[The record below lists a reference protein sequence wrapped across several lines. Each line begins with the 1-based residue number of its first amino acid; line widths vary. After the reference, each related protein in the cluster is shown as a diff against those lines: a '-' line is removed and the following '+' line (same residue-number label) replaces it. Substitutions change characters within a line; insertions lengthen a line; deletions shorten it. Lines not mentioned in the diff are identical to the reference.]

1 MALSSPLEAST
12 PLGTSSTPPSSAPPQ
27 TATSPPPPPSGLHH
41 ASDTPHPWLEVRFVL
56 PTDAAERLA
65 ETLLNCGALSCTL
78 EDADAGTEAE
88 RPQYA
93 EPGEAVRLWD
103 RCRVVALFDADAPWE
118 AQLGQAARAA
128 KVVLPH
134 ALEVLPVPADDWVR
148 RTQSEF
154 APIAIAD
161 GALWIVPSWHEPPS
175 EAQVVLRLDPG
186 LAFGTGSH
194 ATTALCLEWLVQHV
208 RAGMRVLDYGCGSG
222 ILAIATAKL
231 GAERVVA
238 IDIDPAALTATRDN
252 AAANG
257 VAARIDVRSGHEP
270 LVETFDLVVANILTR
285 PLIVLAPVIAQAV
298 APGGRLAL
306 TGILQEQAEEVIA
319 AYAPYVALAAGAQR
333 DGWVR
338 LEGVRHTTGTPA
350 QG

>member
-1 MALSSPLEAST
+1 MTIASSSEAAT
-12 PLGTSSTPPSSAPPQ
+12 PLGTSSTPPSSASPQ
-27 TATSPPPPPSGLHH
+27 VATALSPLSSGVGHDP
-41 ASDTPHPWLEVRFVL
+41 DTPYPWLEVRFVL

-88 RPQYA
+88 HPQYA

-103 RCRVVALFDADAPWE
+103 RCRVVVLFDADAPWE

-128 KVVLPH
+128 QVVLPH

-161 GALWIVPSWHEPPS
+161 GALWIVPSWHEPPP
-175 EAQVVLRLDPG
+175 EARVVLRLDPG

-222 ILAIATAKL
+222 ILAIAAAKL

-238 IDIDPAALTATRDN
+238 VDIDPAALTTTRDN

-285 PLIVLAPVIAQAV
+285 PLIVLAPVIAHAV

-306 TGILQEQAEEVIA
+306 SGILLEQAEEVIA
-319 AYAPYVALAAGAQR
+319 AYAPYIALAAGAQR

-338 LEGVRHTTGTPA
+338 LEGGRKTNGTSVS
-350 QG
+350 G